1 MESLSNLVKSPK
13 KKKLC
18 DVSEIYHDSEEK
30 DKEQSIKLNSSKFEN
45 NSLQKI
51 TFEHKRVHL
60 RRLTQ
65 IVKIESES
73 EEEEEDTFCEFCKA
87 KINQGEIINYCKC
100 DIFYHSNCLLQFY
113 QNNNLNN
120 NNQSTKFCNKCKTQF
135 SIGIYKINHP
145 LNSLNTYSDENEN
158 KKNKNKQ
165 KQNNQSSNSTCDRSI
180 ISMDTNINKVENY
193 NKMCGLAYTVPHESM
208 IEIIKNDNISQN
220 LNNSN
225 SVSEND
231 LNSNE
236 KNISFHRIALSP
248 INQINTPYSGNR
260 SKDISSSTDYLF
272 NKKNNNLNDNSSS
285 SDFSFNNIRQ
295 HLHFLSN
302 QKEMNHNI
310 NNNGIKRNLA
320 NIFNLNISNQNTSL
334 NNNTNNNIN
343 NNIINNII
351 NSINNNNNNNI
362 SFRRLSFDDLN
373 DENIDED
380 DKENQPPLPKE
391 NSKFGNVNNL
401 DFNLEIK
408 IEGGI
413 SHIIS
418 NIEKIIEVPITIEIN
433 CDNDFNYSKDTLLIF
448 NTIALNISTIIQI
461 LKCYYEKMDDNDK
474 IYSNIFKVGRWLN
487 KEDIFNLINGSINN
501 YTNFFQETEKL
512 DYIQIAKLILFGIDM
527 SLNVNCNIFS
537 ILIINDIDEI
547 DDDNIEINKRDEEIK
562 SIVNKLKETKVNL
575 LKFFSINTILL
586 DDKGKIKN
594 EKNLKFVSYLYD
606 ISLLCMGY
614 FYSPKDA
621 NELMKSLNLFFATIQ
636 QYSLLNIKLII
647 KGNKDPSIYLEGLN
661 YPLTEK
667 SHNNFEIC
675 MGSLL
680 KKERKLFNMN
690 AKIFLNNTNISLSL
704 PLLEVSCEYLAIKNK
719 NLLRNRT
726 EFYSLCIPVI
736 SINKEVSI
744 SNTVLLRNIT
754 AQTTQKINDGIF
766 YFKDFKKEI
775 ALIEL
780 IGAKNLFENLIR
792 SKTNL
797 FNYFQYITDSN
808 FNSTIIG
815 GNINVNNINFSN
827 IEYGESFL
835 ENSLDINSNLV
846 KIFRFVMMI
855 FKDLNFLIE
864 NVRNNNLNSICQ
876 ILSIGESLNYYRSVI
891 LSDERF
897 IEDNFEIYSNDI
909 K

>member
-1 MESLSNLVKSPK
+1 MESISNLVNSSNK
-13 KKKLC
+13 KNLC
-18 DVSEIYHDSEEK
+18 DINEIYYDPVEK
-30 DKEQSIKLNSSKFEN
+30 DSKENIKLNSSSIFEN
-45 NSLQKI
+45 KSLQKI
-51 TFEHKRVHL
+51 IIQNKTEPLK
-60 RRLTQ
+60 RLTH
-65 IVKIESES
+65 IEKIESES
-73 EEEEEDTFCEFCKA
+73 EEEEDIFCNFCNE
-87 KINQGEIINYCKC
+87 KINQGEIINYCNC
-100 DIFYHSNCLLQFY
+100 EIFYHPNCLLQFY
-113 QNNNLNN
+113 QNNNNLNN
-120 NNQSTKFCNKCKTQF
+120 NNQSTKICNECKTQF
-135 SIGIYKINHP
+135 SIGIYNLNNP
-145 LNSLNTYSDENEN
+145 LNLLNTYTNENEN
-158 KKNKNKQ
+158 KKNENKQ
-165 KQNNQSSNSTCDRSI
+165 KQNNQSSNSTCDKTI

-193 NKMCGLAYTVPHESM
+193 NKMCGLAFTVPHESM
-208 IEIIKNDNISQN
+208 IEIIKNDNISHN
-220 LNNSN
+220 LNYSN
-225 SVSEND
+225 NKLENN

-236 KNISFHRIALSP
+236 KNLSFNRIALSP
-248 INQINTPYSGNR
+248 INHINTPYSGNK
-260 SKDISSSTDYLF
+260 SKYISSSTDYLF

-285 SDFSFNNIRQ
+285 PDISFNNLRQ
-295 HLHFLSN
+295 HLNFLSN
-302 QKEMNHNI
+302 QKEI
-310 NNNGIKRNLA
+310 NNNNNNNGLNRNLI
-320 NIFNLNISNQNTSL
+320 NIFNLNIINQNTS
-334 NNNTNNNIN
+334 NNNI
-343 NNIINNII
+343 
-351 NSINNNNNNNI
+351 NNNI
-362 SFRRLSFDDLN
+362 SFRRLSFDELN
-373 DENIDED
+373 EENNPEDD

-391 NSKFGNVNNL
+391 NSKFGNIKNL

-547 DDDNIEINKRDEEIK
+547 DDDNNEINKREEEIK
-562 SIVNKLKETKVNL
+562 SIVNKLKETKINL
-575 LKFFSINTILL
+575 LKFFSINTIVL
-586 DDKGKIKN
+586 DDKGKVKN

-621 NELMKSLNLFFATIQ
+621 NELMISLNLFFATIQ
-636 QYSLLNIKLII
+636 QYSLLNIKLLI

-726 EFYSLCIPVI
+726 EFYSLSIPVI
-736 SINKEVSI
+736 SSNKEISI

-754 AQTTQKINDGIF
+754 AQTAQKINNGIF
-766 YFKDFKKEI
+766 YFKDFKKEN
-775 ALIEL
+775 ALNEL
-780 IGAKNLFENLIR
+780 IDAKNLFENLIR
-792 SKTNL
+792 TKTNL

-808 FNSTIIG
+808 INSSIMG
-815 GNINVNNINFSN
+815 GNININNINFSN

-835 ENSLDINSNLV
+835 ENSLDSNSNLV
-846 KIFRFVMMI
+846 KIFRFIMMI

-864 NVRNNNLNSICQ
+864 NVRNNNLNAICQ
-876 ILSIGESLNYYRSVI
+876 IYSIGESLNYYRSVI

-897 IEDNFEIYSNDI
+897 IEDNFEIYSN
-909 K
+909 

>member
-1 MESLSNLVKSPK
+1 MESLNNLVNSSNK
-13 KKKLC
+13 KNQC
-18 DVSEIYHDSEEK
+18 DIKEIYYDPEEK
-30 DKEQSIKLNSSKFEN
+30 EKNQTIKLNSSIIEN
-45 NSLQKI
+45 KSLEKI
-51 TFEHKRVHL
+51 VFQNKTEHLK
-60 RRLTQ
+60 RLTE
-65 IVKIESES
+65 IEKIESES
-73 EEEEEDTFCEFCKA
+73 EEEEEIFCQFCKE
-87 KINQGEIINYCKC
+87 KINQGEIINYCMC
-100 DIFYHSNCLLQFY
+100 ENFYHPNCLLQLF

-120 NNQSTKFCNKCKTQF
+120 NNNQSIKICNECKSQF
-135 SIGIYKINHP
+135 SIGIYKLNNP
-145 LNSLNTYSDENEN
+145 LNVLNTYSNENEN
-158 KKNKNKQ
+158 KKIENKQ
-165 KQNNQSSNSTCDRSI
+165 KQNNQSSNSTCDKTI

-193 NKMCGLAYTVPHESM
+193 NKMCGLAFTIPHESM
-208 IEIIKNDNISQN
+208 IEIIKNDNINQN
-220 LNNSN
+220 LNYSN
-225 SVSEND
+225 HKLENN

-236 KNISFHRIALSP
+236 KNLSFNRIALSP
-248 INQINTPYSGNR
+248 INHINTPYSGNK
-260 SKDISSSTDYLF
+260 SKYISSSTDYLL
-272 NKKNNNLNDNSSS
+272 NKKSNNLNDNSSS
-285 SDFSFNNIRQ
+285 PDISFNHLRQ
-295 HLHFLSN
+295 HLNFLSN
-302 QKEMNHNI
+302 QKEVHNNI
-310 NNNGIKRNLA
+310 NNNSLNRNLA
-320 NIFNLNISNQNTSL
+320 NIFNLNIINQNTSL
-334 NNNTNNNIN
+334 NNNYTNNNIN
-343 NNIINNII
+343 ITNIT
-351 NSINNNNNNNI
+351 NNNV
-362 SFRRLSFDDLN
+362 SFRKLSFDELN
-373 DENIDED
+373 DENNIEDD

-391 NSKFGNVNNL
+391 NSKFGNINNL

-527 SLNVNCNIFS
+527 SLNINCNIFS

-621 NELMKSLNLFFATIQ
+621 NELMTSLNLFFATIQ

-690 AKIFLNNTNISLSL
+690 AKIFLNNTNISLTL

-726 EFYSLCIPVI
+726 EFYSLSIPVI
-736 SINKEVSI
+736 TSNKEISI

-754 AQTTQKINDGIF
+754 AQVTQKINNGIF
-766 YFKDFKKEI
+766 YFKEFKKEN
-775 ALIEL
+775 ALNEL
-780 IGAKNLFENLIR
+780 IDAKNLYENLIR
-792 SKTNL
+792 TKTNL

-808 FNSTIIG
+808 INSSNIG

-827 IEYGESFL
+827 IEYGESFI
-835 ENSLDINSNLV
+835 ENSLDSNSNLV

-864 NVRNNNLNSICQ
+864 NVRNNNLNAICQ
-876 ILSIGESLNYYRSVI
+876 IYSIGESLNYYRSVI

-897 IEDNFEIYSNDI
+897 IEDNFEIYSN
-909 K
+909 

>member
-1 MESLSNLVKSPK
+1 MESISNLVNSSNK
-13 KKKLC
+13 KNLC
-18 DVSEIYHDSEEK
+18 DINEIYYDPVEK
-30 DKEQSIKLNSSKFEN
+30 DSKENIKLNSSSIFEN
-45 NSLQKI
+45 KSLQKI
-51 TFEHKRVHL
+51 IIQNKTEPLK
-60 RRLTQ
+60 RLTH
-65 IVKIESES
+65 IEKIESES
-73 EEEEEDTFCEFCKA
+73 EEEEDIFCNFCNE
-87 KINQGEIINYCKC
+87 KINQGEIINYCNC
-100 DIFYHSNCLLQFY
+100 EIFYHPNCLLQFY
-113 QNNNLNN
+113 QNNNNLNN
-120 NNQSTKFCNKCKTQF
+120 NNQSTKICNECKTQF
-135 SIGIYKINHP
+135 SIGIYNLNNP
-145 LNSLNTYSDENEN
+145 LNLLNTYTNENEN
-158 KKNKNKQ
+158 KKNENKQ
-165 KQNNQSSNSTCDRSI
+165 KQNNQSSNSTCDKTI

-193 NKMCGLAYTVPHESM
+193 NKMCGLAFTVPHESM
-208 IEIIKNDNISQN
+208 IEIIKNDNISHN
-220 LNNSN
+220 LNYSN
-225 SVSEND
+225 NKLENN

-236 KNISFHRIALSP
+236 KNLSFNRIALSP
-248 INQINTPYSGNR
+248 INHINTPYSGNK
-260 SKDISSSTDYLF
+260 SKYISSSTDYLF

-285 SDFSFNNIRQ
+285 PDISFNNLRQ
-295 HLHFLSN
+295 HLNFLSN
-302 QKEMNHNI
+302 QKEI
-310 NNNGIKRNLA
+310 NNNNNNNGLNRNLI
-320 NIFNLNISNQNTSL
+320 NIFNLNIINQNTS
-334 NNNTNNNIN
+334 NNNI
-343 NNIINNII
+343 
-351 NSINNNNNNNI
+351 NNNI
-362 SFRRLSFDDLN
+362 SFRRLSFDELN
-373 DENIDED
+373 EENNPEDD

-391 NSKFGNVNNL
+391 NSKFGNIKNL

-547 DDDNIEINKRDEEIK
+547 DDENNEINKREEEIK
-562 SIVNKLKETKVNL
+562 SIVNKLKETKINL
-575 LKFFSINTILL
+575 LKFFSINTIVL
-586 DDKGKIKN
+586 DDKGKVKN

-621 NELMKSLNLFFATIQ
+621 NELMISLNLFFATIQ
-636 QYSLLNIKLII
+636 QYSLLNIKLLI

-726 EFYSLCIPVI
+726 EFYSLSIPVI
-736 SINKEVSI
+736 SSNKEISI

-754 AQTTQKINDGIF
+754 AQTAQKINNGIF
-766 YFKDFKKEI
+766 YFKDFKKEN
-775 ALIEL
+775 ALNEL
-780 IGAKNLFENLIR
+780 IDAKNLFENLIR
-792 SKTNL
+792 TKTNL

-808 FNSTIIG
+808 INSSIMG
-815 GNINVNNINFSN
+815 GNININNINFSN
-827 IEYGESFL
+827 IEYGESFI
-835 ENSLDINSNLV
+835 ENSLDSNSNLV

-864 NVRNNNLNSICQ
+864 NVRNNNLNAICQ
-876 ILSIGESLNYYRSVI
+876 IYSIGESLNYYRSVI

-897 IEDNFEIYSNDI
+897 IEDNFEIYSN
-909 K
+909 

>member
-1 MESLSNLVKSPK
+1 MESISNLVNSSNK
-13 KKKLC
+13 KNLC
-18 DVSEIYHDSEEK
+18 DINEIYYDPVEK
-30 DKEQSIKLNSSKFEN
+30 DSKENIKLNSSSIFEN
-45 NSLQKI
+45 KSLQKI
-51 TFEHKRVHL
+51 IIQNKTEPLK
-60 RRLTQ
+60 RLTH
-65 IVKIESES
+65 IEKIESES
-73 EEEEEDTFCEFCKA
+73 EEEEDIFCNFCNE
-87 KINQGEIINYCKC
+87 KINQGEIINYCNC
-100 DIFYHSNCLLQFY
+100 EIFYHPNCLLQFY
-113 QNNNLNN
+113 QNNNNLNN
-120 NNQSTKFCNKCKTQF
+120 NNQSTKICNECKTQF
-135 SIGIYKINHP
+135 SIGIYNLNNP
-145 LNSLNTYSDENEN
+145 LNLLNTYTNENEN
-158 KKNKNKQ
+158 KKNENKQ
-165 KQNNQSSNSTCDRSI
+165 KQNNQSSNSTCDKTI

-193 NKMCGLAYTVPHESM
+193 NKMCGLAFTVPHESM
-208 IEIIKNDNISQN
+208 IEIIKNDNISHN
-220 LNNSN
+220 LNYSN
-225 SVSEND
+225 NKLENN

-236 KNISFHRIALSP
+236 KNLSFNRIALSP
-248 INQINTPYSGNR
+248 INHINTPYSGNK
-260 SKDISSSTDYLF
+260 SKYISSSTDYLF

-285 SDFSFNNIRQ
+285 PDISFNNLRQ
-295 HLHFLSN
+295 HLNFLSN
-302 QKEMNHNI
+302 QKEI
-310 NNNGIKRNLA
+310 NNNNNNNGLNRNLI
-320 NIFNLNISNQNTSL
+320 NIFNLNIINQNTS
-334 NNNTNNNIN
+334 NNNI
-343 NNIINNII
+343 
-351 NSINNNNNNNI
+351 NNNI
-362 SFRRLSFDDLN
+362 SFRRLSFDELN
-373 DENIDED
+373 EENNPEDD

-391 NSKFGNVNNL
+391 NSKFGNIKNL

-547 DDDNIEINKRDEEIK
+547 DDENNEINKREEEIK
-562 SIVNKLKETKVNL
+562 SIVNKLKETKINL
-575 LKFFSINTILL
+575 LKFFSINTIVL
-586 DDKGKIKN
+586 DDKGKVKN

-621 NELMKSLNLFFATIQ
+621 NELMISLNLFFATIQ
-636 QYSLLNIKLII
+636 QYSLLNIKLLI

-726 EFYSLCIPVI
+726 EFYSLSIPVI
-736 SINKEVSI
+736 SSNKEISI

-754 AQTTQKINDGIF
+754 AQTAQKINNGIF
-766 YFKDFKKEI
+766 YFKDFKKEN
-775 ALIEL
+775 ALNEL
-780 IGAKNLFENLIR
+780 IDAKNLFENLIR
-792 SKTNL
+792 TKTNL

-808 FNSTIIG
+808 INSSIMG
-815 GNINVNNINFSN
+815 GNININNINFSN

-835 ENSLDINSNLV
+835 ENSLDSNSNLV
-846 KIFRFVMMI
+846 KIFRFIMMI

-864 NVRNNNLNSICQ
+864 NVRNNNLNAICQ
-876 ILSIGESLNYYRSVI
+876 IYSIGESLNYYRSVI

-897 IEDNFEIYSNDI
+897 IEDNFEIYSN
-909 K
+909 

>member
-1 MESLSNLVKSPK
+1 MESISNLVNSSNK
-13 KKKLC
+13 KNLC
-18 DVSEIYHDSEEK
+18 DINEIYYDPVEK
-30 DKEQSIKLNSSKFEN
+30 DSKENIKLNSSSIFEN
-45 NSLQKI
+45 KSLQKI
-51 TFEHKRVHL
+51 IIQNKTEPLK
-60 RRLTQ
+60 RLTH
-65 IVKIESES
+65 IEKIESES
-73 EEEEEDTFCEFCKA
+73 EEEEDIFCNFCNE
-87 KINQGEIINYCKC
+87 KINQGEIINYCNC
-100 DIFYHSNCLLQFY
+100 EIFYHPNCLLQFY
-113 QNNNLNN
+113 QNNNNLNN
-120 NNQSTKFCNKCKTQF
+120 NNQSTKICNECKTQF
-135 SIGIYKINHP
+135 SIGIYNLNNP
-145 LNSLNTYSDENEN
+145 LNLLNTYTNENEN
-158 KKNKNKQ
+158 KKNENKQ
-165 KQNNQSSNSTCDRSI
+165 KQNNQSSNSTCDKTI

-193 NKMCGLAYTVPHESM
+193 NKMCGLAFTVPHESM
-208 IEIIKNDNISQN
+208 IEIIKNDNISHN
-220 LNNSN
+220 LNYSN
-225 SVSEND
+225 NKLENN

-236 KNISFHRIALSP
+236 KNLSFNRIALSP
-248 INQINTPYSGNR
+248 INHINTPYSGNK
-260 SKDISSSTDYLF
+260 SKYISSSTDYLF

-285 SDFSFNNIRQ
+285 PDISFNHLRQ
-295 HLHFLSN
+295 HLNFLSN
-302 QKEMNHNI
+302 QKEI
-310 NNNGIKRNLA
+310 NNNNNNNGLNRNLI
-320 NIFNLNISNQNTSL
+320 NIFNLNIINQNTS
-334 NNNTNNNIN
+334 NNNI
-343 NNIINNII
+343 
-351 NSINNNNNNNI
+351 NNNI
-362 SFRRLSFDDLN
+362 SFRRLSFDELN
-373 DENIDED
+373 EENNPEDD

-391 NSKFGNVNNL
+391 NSKFGNIKNL

-547 DDDNIEINKRDEEIK
+547 DDENNEINKREEEIK
-562 SIVNKLKETKVNL
+562 SIVNKLKETKINL
-575 LKFFSINTILL
+575 LKFFSINTIVL

-621 NELMKSLNLFFATIQ
+621 NELMTSLNLFFATIQ

-726 EFYSLCIPVI
+726 EFYSLSIPVI
-736 SINKEVSI
+736 TSNKEISI

-754 AQTTQKINDGIF
+754 AQTAQKINNGIF
-766 YFKDFKKEI
+766 YFKDFKKEN
-775 ALIEL
+775 ALNEL
-780 IGAKNLFENLIR
+780 IDAKNLYENLIR
-792 SKTNL
+792 TKTNL

-808 FNSTIIG
+808 INSSIMG
-815 GNINVNNINFSN
+815 GNININNINFSN

-835 ENSLDINSNLV
+835 ENSLDSNSNLV
-846 KIFRFVMMI
+846 KIFRFIMMI

-864 NVRNNNLNSICQ
+864 NVRNNNLNAICQ
-876 ILSIGESLNYYRSVI
+876 IYSIGESLNYYRSVI

-897 IEDNFEIYSNDI
+897 IEDNFEIYSN
-909 K
+909 

>member
-1 MESLSNLVKSPK
+1 MESISNLVNSSNK
-13 KKKLC
+13 KNLC
-18 DVSEIYHDSEEK
+18 DINEIYYDPVEK
-30 DKEQSIKLNSSKFEN
+30 DSKENIKLNSSSIFEN
-45 NSLQKI
+45 KSLQKI
-51 TFEHKRVHL
+51 IIQNKTEPLK
-60 RRLTQ
+60 RLTH
-65 IVKIESES
+65 IEKIESES
-73 EEEEEDTFCEFCKA
+73 EEEEEIFCQFCKE
-87 KINQGEIINYCKC
+87 KINQGEIINYCNC
-100 DIFYHSNCLLQFY
+100 EIFYHPNCLLQFY
-113 QNNNLNN
+113 QNNNNLNN
-120 NNQSTKFCNKCKTQF
+120 NNQSTKICNECKTQF
-135 SIGIYKINHP
+135 SIGIYNLNNP
-145 LNSLNTYSDENEN
+145 LNLLNTYTNENEN
-158 KKNKNKQ
+158 KKNENKQ
-165 KQNNQSSNSTCDRSI
+165 KQNNQSSNSTCDKTI

-193 NKMCGLAYTVPHESM
+193 NKMCGLAFTVPHESM
-208 IEIIKNDNISQN
+208 IEIIKNDNISHN
-220 LNNSN
+220 LNYSN
-225 SVSEND
+225 NKLENN

-236 KNISFHRIALSP
+236 KNLSFNRIALSP
-248 INQINTPYSGNR
+248 INHINTPYSGNK
-260 SKDISSSTDYLF
+260 SKYISSSTDYLL
-272 NKKNNNLNDNSSS
+272 NKKSNNLNDNSSS
-285 SDFSFNNIRQ
+285 PDISFNNLRQ
-295 HLHFLSN
+295 HLNFLSN
-302 QKEMNHNI
+302 QKEI
-310 NNNGIKRNLA
+310 NNNNNNNGLNRNLI
-320 NIFNLNISNQNTSL
+320 NIFNLNIINQNTS
-334 NNNTNNNIN
+334 NNNI
-343 NNIINNII
+343 
-351 NSINNNNNNNI
+351 NNNI
-362 SFRRLSFDDLN
+362 SFRRLSFDELN
-373 DENIDED
+373 EENNPEDD

-391 NSKFGNVNNL
+391 NSKFGNIKNL

-547 DDDNIEINKRDEEIK
+547 DDENNEINKREEEIK
-562 SIVNKLKETKVNL
+562 SIVNKLKETKINL
-575 LKFFSINTILL
+575 LKFFSINTIVL
-586 DDKGKIKN
+586 DDKGKVKN

-621 NELMKSLNLFFATIQ
+621 NELMISLNLFFATIQ
-636 QYSLLNIKLII
+636 QYSLLNIKLLI

-726 EFYSLCIPVI
+726 EFYSLSIPVI
-736 SINKEVSI
+736 SSNKEISI

-754 AQTTQKINDGIF
+754 AQTAQKINNGIF
-766 YFKDFKKEI
+766 YFKDFKKEN
-775 ALIEL
+775 ALNEL
-780 IGAKNLFENLIR
+780 IDAKNLFENLIR
-792 SKTNL
+792 TKTNL

-808 FNSTIIG
+808 INSSNIG

-827 IEYGESFL
+827 IEYGESFI
-835 ENSLDINSNLV
+835 ENSLDSNSNLV
-846 KIFRFVMMI
+846 KIFRFIMMI

-864 NVRNNNLNSICQ
+864 NVRNNNLNAICQ
-876 ILSIGESLNYYRSVI
+876 IYSIGESLNYYRSVI

-897 IEDNFEIYSNDI
+897 IEDNFEIYSN
-909 K
+909 